1 MPVHPCLLG
10 EAVGGKL
17 ARRQHHRDFFA
28 ADLIAVEIDVDERVL
43 GPERLLLIE
52 DLLERTVVPEPH
64 GRRIGERAASLAG
77 RGRVADVERAFVDS
91 VERIGRARGLDIPRD
106 VGALLVQLIG
116 LHDEVLDQRGIHA
129 TDDEARGEPEDD
141 RGAEDPERP
150 AERIREARE
159 RRDSDDDGEDRERR
173 EARVDAGVAGA
184 NEHALRPEQKLE
196 LVEKVAARDEGEE
209 EPAQDREVRAR
220 RSREGERGP
229 PRDADIGAR
238 ERTGRDPD
246 DASHEVQGDDAD
258 GDDDERDEKPAAHEL
273 EHWQREEVEA
283 DVAPEDWISR
293 AERDL
298 IDPAQQHVPLVT
310 SRESEEER
318 GDEQEPHEPKGHRQR
333 PSPAALGVDHDPR
346 HLRPE
351 CEVHVRQGEDEED
364 RSEHRECVE
373 PRGKTPQVDRLE
385 AEATEPEEV
394 GEETD

>member
-1 MPVHPCLLG
+1 MSAGGGGWRKARAPTASPGLPCRRSGSGRDRRRRTCTGSGAPAADRRLAG
-10 EAVGGKL
+10 ADGSPRAARSSYRR
-17 ARRQHHRDFFA
+17 ARR
-28 ADLIAVEIDVDERVL
+28 
-43 GPERLLLIE
+43 
-52 DLLERTVVPEPH
+52 EP
-64 GRRIGERAASLAG
+64 R
-77 RGRVADVERAFVDS
+77 
-91 VERIGRARGLDIPRD
+91 
-106 VGALLVQLIG
+106 
-116 LHDEVLDQRGIHA
+116 
-129 TDDEARGEPEDD
+129 
-141 RGAEDPERP
+141 
-150 AERIREARE
+150 
-159 RRDSDDDGEDRERR
+159 
-173 EARVDAGVAGA
+173 
-184 NEHALRPEQKLE
+184 RPEQKLE

-346 HLRPE
+346 HMRPE
-351 CEVHVRQGEDEED
+351 
-364 RSEHRECVE
+364 
-373 PRGKTPQVDRLE
+373 
-385 AEATEPEEV
+385 
-394 GEETD
+394 